1 MKQSPWSFP
10 SPQWLV
16 WTEPQRHQAAAGLM
30 RQNCHDAS
38 CRMERLLSKV
48 EQGESLD
55 TRSTS
60 IQLGDARDELQLS
73 MRGIEGIQKLCEQ
86 EWDDS

>member
-1 MKQSPWSFP
+1 
-10 SPQWLV
+10 
-16 WTEPQRHQAAAGLM
+16 
-30 RQNCHDAS
+30 
-38 CRMERLLSKV
+38 MELLLSKV